1 MSNQPLSDIALSI
14 AKKRYFVR
22 DEKGNIVEDWHG
34 LVTRVV
40 NHVCGNESEE
50 YKQKIFD
57 LIYSTKFL
65 PNSPCLVNAG
75 RKGSSGIFACFV
87 SRSPGDSWEEMC
99 RNIKTF
105 GDVARRGGGNGISLS
120 NIRPEGAPV
129 FGSTH
134 AKACGP
140 IEHMRMISEV
150 MSSITQ
156 SGFRG
161 MACATGDTY
170 ISTNDGYIQIKDIVD
185 DMMVGKNAYTQFG
198 EAQITDAWYNG
209 KKEVFEIITERGYS
223 LKLTADHLV
232 YVIDN
237 YNGRNH
243 GKLSKKINKIGKW
256 KKVSDLDIKKD
267 CLLINLDEKPFSS
280 NYMYLDGVKLDEK
293 MAALIAYLKCDGLV
307 GDYKSGHATSLC
319 LDSNE
324 SLDYFTTNNFNG
336 VKYHTTPS
344 SDKKNGIMF
353 VQKGGKTTEFIN
365 KKRFG
370 EFYTYQ
376 CSIPKEV
383 FRSPKS
389 VIAAFLRSSFDAEG
403 GAYCDN
409 LRCRIKTGMTSLEYI
424 RGLQLLLSMFG
435 IQCSVRKDIIH
446 NNKDGRDRKPM
457 HYLDISNKWHV
468 RKFMDEI
475 MFFGKRKNNAAEN
488 KISQMNYSGTGRGK
502 VPSYKKIQRIKSIK
516 SVGIKDVYD
525 ISTTNE
531 TFLANSITVHNC
543 MATLNASHPDIE
555 KFIKCKQRNAALKS
569 FLKEDIF
576 NHYDHL
582 KENSNEQLNIV
593 LDKFISNFN
602 ISVFASDEFMKAV
615 INDENYNLVFSG
627 KVYKTIKAR
636 EIFQQIT
643 LNAWKNGDPGLLF
656 EDTINNC
663 PYKFSKQKI
672 NATNPCGEQCLP
684 DGSIDPDRYGPD
696 GGGSCNLGSIAV
708 NKFVTNSEIDWESL
722 KLAVQ
727 LSCRFLDNAIDA
739 NKYPSIGFENWAKDN
754 RPIGLGVMGWAD
766 LLLSLKISYGSE
778 KSLLLA
784 KELIH
789 FMHTVAHETSVQ
801 LAKERG
807 SPKCCD
813 FKELDHRRNV
823 TLLSIAPTGTIS
835 LLSGCSSSI
844 EPVFSP
850 TIYRYDNTGSY
861 QISHPDSD
869 KDYFKCALD
878 KEQNGKREVSWKEH
892 ILMQAAFQ
900 KYVDSAVSKTINMP
914 NSVTIEDVHSAYI
927 LAWQSGLKG
936 ITIYRD
942 GCKTTQVLNTE
953 RKKNFSE
960 EVAIRRPTNVA
971 CDIHK
976 VTVNGKEW
984 HIIVGKVND
993 CPYEIFAVNG
1003 KITLPEKGVI
1013 VKKKKRHYSLLDLN
1027 DNVLIENLNDE
1038 EELINDRLGL
1048 ETRRLS
1054 LELRHGIHPRFIAQ
1068 QIDKSNESLVSFSK
1082 AVSRIIK
1089 KHYLTDAECASISL
1103 SAPCPMCIQNGKDT
1117 ELIFESGCQRCPVCA
1132 YSKCG

>member
-161 MACATGDTY
+161 MA
-170 ISTNDGYIQIKDIVD
+170 
-185 DMMVGKNAYTQFG
+185 
-198 EAQITDAWYNG
+198 
-209 KKEVFEIITERGYS
+209 
-223 LKLTADHLV
+223 
-232 YVIDN
+232 
-237 YNGRNH
+237 
-243 GKLSKKINKIGKW
+243 
-256 KKVSDLDIKKD
+256 
-267 CLLINLDEKPFSS
+267 
-280 NYMYLDGVKLDEK
+280 
-293 MAALIAYLKCDGLV
+293 
-307 GDYKSGHATSLC
+307 
-319 LDSNE
+319 
-324 SLDYFTTNNFNG
+324 
-336 VKYHTTPS
+336 
-344 SDKKNGIMF
+344 
-353 VQKGGKTTEFIN
+353 
-365 KKRFG
+365 
-370 EFYTYQ
+370 
-376 CSIPKEV
+376 
-383 FRSPKS
+383 
-389 VIAAFLRSSFDAEG
+389 
-403 GAYCDN
+403 
-409 LRCRIKTGMTSLEYI
+409 
-424 RGLQLLLSMFG
+424 
-435 IQCSVRKDIIH
+435 
-446 NNKDGRDRKPM
+446 
-457 HYLDISNKWHV
+457 
-468 RKFMDEI
+468 
-475 MFFGKRKNNAAEN
+475 
-488 KISQMNYSGTGRGK
+488 
-502 VPSYKKIQRIKSIK
+502 
-516 SVGIKDVYD
+516 
-525 ISTTNE
+525 
-531 TFLANSITVHNC
+531 C

-1003 KITLPEKGVI
+1003 KITLPEKGAI